1 MTERKVSAC
10 TIGSCAI
17 SDLVGP
23 FHRKWR
29 HQTWLRRASPG
40 LNQWYDVIKA
50 FHFLVFFQTPTF
62 EMQRYLFSVY
72 HFPRTFFPYFFK
84 PQRLKCN
91 VFLVHDVIKHFIFPY
106 FFPVLFQD
114 ATFEISVS
122 YFSSTWRYKT
132 FHFPIRF
139 QTTTLFNLGFFHIFH
154 IFSLLHLPFFDIV
167 HILSLFDL
175 PFFRIFHIISHFNL
189 LFFHIFHIISQFSSI
204 FSKSFHYST
213 WVSSI
218 ISKSFHYSTHVSSIT
233 FISFHYSTC
242 LSSIFSKSVHYSTYF
257 SSIISPYLFTIQ
269 LTFLP

>member
-1 MTERKVSAC
+1 MTEGKVSAC

-23 FHRKWR
+23 VHRKWR

-50 FHFLVFFQTPTF
+50 FHFPVFFQTPTF

-106 FFPVLFQD
+106 FFPVLFQP

-132 FHFPIRF
+132 FHFPILF
-139 QTTTLFNLGFFHIFH
+139 QTTTFECNIFLVHDVIKHFIFPVLFQTATFEMQ
-154 IFSLLHLPFFDIV
+154 
-167 HILSLFDL
+167 
-175 PFFRIFHIISHFNL
+175 RY
-189 LFFHIFHIISQFSSI
+189 LFFM
-204 FSKSFHYST
+204 YMT
-213 WVSSI
+213 
-218 ISKSFHYSTHVSSIT
+218 
-233 FISFHYSTC
+233 
-242 LSSIFSKSVHYSTYF
+242 L
-257 SSIISPYLFTIQ
+257 
-269 LTFLP
+269 